1 MPFPGSAPT
10 FCAISGSLRVMV
22 AVTSTL
28 SLAEDVV
35 GDATRWLANTAAGTE
50 ARQATA
56 SGRIN
61 LKLLAITY
69 IGRMRQVISFE
80 K

>member
-1 MPFPGSAPT
+1 MTRANRAQVGLAVLLLLLVSARGSAQSV
-10 FCAISGSLRVMV
+10 AGSI

-50 ARQATA
+50 AR
-56 SGRIN
+56 SG
-61 LKLLAITY
+61 
-69 IGRMRQVISFE
+69 
-80 K
+80 